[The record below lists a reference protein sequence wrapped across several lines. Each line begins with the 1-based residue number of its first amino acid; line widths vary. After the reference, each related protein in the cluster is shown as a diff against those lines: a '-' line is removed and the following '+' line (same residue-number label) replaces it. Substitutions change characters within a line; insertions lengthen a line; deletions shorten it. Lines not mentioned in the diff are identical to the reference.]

1 VATRLLLIRHGETAS
16 NVAGR
21 LCGSTDSPLSAV
33 GELQARHLA
42 RFLAETER
50 IDALYSSPLQRARH
64 TAEAIGERTG
74 LTPVCLDDLRELDC
88 GDCEDLTLDE
98 IQRRFPD
105 AWERNLL
112 DDEAFGW
119 PGGETRAAF
128 YARTRHVFGEIADRH
143 PLATVLV
150 VSHGAVLSAY
160 LAALLEG
167 RPSAWPRYLLDN
179 CSVSEVQIEGEIA
192 RLVRCNVRDFLNATC

>member
-1 VATRLLLIRHGETAS
+1 MTTRLLLARHGETLS
-16 NVAGR
+16 TVAAR
-21 LCGSTDSPLSAV
+21 MCGSTDSPLSA
-33 GELQARHLA
+33 GGKSQARRLA
-42 RFLAETER
+42 RFLAETEQ

-112 DDEAFGW
+112 DDKAFCW
-119 PGGETRAAF
+119 PGGETRAALHGRITGAF
-128 YARTRHVFGEIADRH
+128 DEILR
-143 PLATVLV
+143 ATPEATIVV
-150 VSHGAVLSAY
+150 VSHGGMLSTY
-160 LAALLEG
+160 LSG
-167 RPSAWPRYLLDN
+167 LLDGQPWAWLKYQLGT
-179 CSVSEVQIEGEIA
+179 CSVSEVQIDRGAA
-192 RLVRCNVRDFLNATC
+192 RLVRCNVRDFLDAVS